1 MATEARGRYVV
12 YGYVAEEREG
22 GGDPDFQPRTAAEQH
37 RADAQVIYDT
47 DDRWE
52 AKRIVNIE
60 GGFIRD
66 DKWFVAVGALDT
78 EEGGIIG
85 YVPEET

>member
-1 MATEARGRYVV
+1 MTEDRRRYVV
-12 YGYVAEEREG
+12 YGYVAQEREG
-22 GGDPDFQPRTAAEQH
+22 NEPDFQPRSAAEQH
-37 RADAQVIYDT
+37 RAGAMPIYDT

-60 GGFIRD
+60 GGFIRE
-66 DKWFVAVGALDT
+66 DKWYVAVGALDT

-85 YVPEET
+85 YVPEEK